1 MVKTT
6 IGAAAFWLASSF
18 ASAAIAQDYP
28 TRPVTMVV
36 PFAAGGPIDVLGRML
51 APALGEALG
60 QPVVIENMSGG
71 GGMSGSYRVSQ
82 ALPDGYQFVMGSIG
96 THTLSP
102 LLSKKPLY
110 NPASDFAPVILVAEI
125 PLVLMVRKDLAVKN
139 LQEFVAY
146 ARANQAKMQFGS
158 GGTGTSAH
166 IGCLLLNQ
174 AIGVEVIH
182 VPYRG
187 GGPALGDLV
196 AGRLDYMCNYI
207 SLAAQAVEA
216 GQVGALAIFSRERSP
231 VMPSLPTAAE
241 QGLSG
246 VDAYT
251 WNAIF
256 LPKGTPPAIV
266 AKLNAAVSRAMDS
279 PAARARL
286 DKLGLHIP
294 PAARRTPDYLGQ
306 YVAAE
311 IAKWGPPIKAS
322 GVTEE

>member
-1 MVKTT
+1 
-6 IGAAAFWLASSF
+6 
-18 ASAAIAQDYP
+18 
-28 TRPVTMVV
+28 MVV

-71 GGMSGSYRVSQ
+71 GGMPGSYRVSQ
-82 ALPDGYQFVMGSIG
+82 APPDGYQFVLGSIG

-102 LLSKKPLY
+102 LSSKKPLY
-110 NPASDFAPVILVAEI
+110 NPVSDFAPVILVAEI
-125 PLVLMVRKDLAVKN
+125 PLVLMVRKDLPVKN

-146 ARANQAKMQFGS
+146 TRANQAKMQFGS

-174 AIGVEVIH
+174 AIGVEVVH

-196 AGRLDYMCNYI
+196 AGRIDYMCNYI
-207 SLAAQAVEA
+207 SLASQAVEA
-216 GQVGALAIFSRERSP
+216 GQVGALAILSRERSP

-286 DKLGLHIP
+286 DKLGLDIP
-294 PAARRTPDYLGQ
+294 PPARRTPDYLGQ
-306 YVAAE
+306 YVASE

-322 GVTEE
+322 GVAEE

>member
-1 MVKTT
+1 MVKST
-6 IGAAAFWLASSF
+6 IGAAAYWLASLL
-18 ASAAIAQDYP
+18 AGAAVAQDYP

-71 GGMSGSYRVSQ
+71 GGMPGAYRVSQ
-82 ALPDGYQFVMGSIG
+82 APPDGYQFVLGSI
-96 THTLSP
+96 
-102 LLSKKPLY
+102 
-110 NPASDFAPVILVAEI
+110 
-125 PLVLMVRKDLAVKN
+125 
-139 LQEFVAY
+139 
-146 ARANQAKMQFGS
+146 
-158 GGTGTSAH
+158 GTGTSAH

-246 VDAYT
+246 VYAYT

-266 AKLNAAVSRAMDS
+266 ARLNAAVSRAMDS

-286 DKLGLHIP
+286 DKLGLDIP
-294 PAARRTPDYLGQ
+294 PAPRRTPDYLGQ

-311 IAKWGPPIKAS
+311 IAKWAPPIKAS